1 MWGDMCVAI
10 GREDLIE
17 DPRYKR
23 GADRAANHA
32 SLRAEIGRWTLERD
46 KYEAMRILAEGG
58 VPASAVLDTRD
69 LFDNPHLLDRGFV
82 HTVEHEEH
90 GTIRLLGWPARMSR
104 SQVPI
109 KAAPRLGRDTREV
122 IAADLGLAPESV
134 DALVEAGVVAES

>member
-1 MWGDMCVAI
+1 M
-10 GREDLIE
+10 
-17 DPRYKR
+17 
-23 GADRAANHA
+23 
-32 SLRAEIGRWTLERD
+32 
-46 KYEAMRILAEGG
+46 
-58 VPASAVLDTRD
+58 
-69 LFDNPHLLDRGFV
+69 